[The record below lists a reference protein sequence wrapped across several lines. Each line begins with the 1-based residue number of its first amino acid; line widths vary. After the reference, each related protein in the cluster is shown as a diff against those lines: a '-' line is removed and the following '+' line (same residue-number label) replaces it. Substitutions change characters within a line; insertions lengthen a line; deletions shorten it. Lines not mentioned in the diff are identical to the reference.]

1 MRRWSLRSRALI
13 VAVGVLACLPVAAT
27 TGTERDHDEILLP
40 DLSEAQPQVRRKILE
55 ARDAV
60 VGDSNNAE
68 AWGRLAKILHAH
80 RCITAAQAAYVEARR
95 LEPTD
100 FRWSYFHG
108 ALIRSVYPGRAMPLL
123 QAAVDLDPSYA
134 PARVRLGR
142 VYEALAMFDEAWTE
156 YGLAVRID
164 PRNGS
169 AHMYYGMMA
178 LQRDLIPQAV
188 TELESAVHLRPGDV
202 AALSSLARAY
212 QRAGDVQRARD
223 TALAARNAKPQSPI
237 DDPRLAE
244 VGKEAI
250 NLRAI
255 IDRAQRLQEVG
266 MLDEA
271 LAELLKGLE
280 HAPDDSLL
288 HVALTDVYLRR
299 KEFDRAAAAARRA
312 LATGIEI
319 QGLHKSLAIALFEL
333 ERFDESDQEAKLAL
347 KQTPNDADVHQ
358 IRGQI
363 LARKEQV
370 PEAIYHLQQSLR
382 AKPHDQAARF
392 LLGKLFVQQGQ
403 FARAAEHLQHVVR
416 ALPSD
421 VEAWSLLA
429 ICYLQLKQ
437 HDRAVEAFEKALVLS
452 PVNPALTRGLSAAL
466 IALGRNGEAAKHL
479 RATLA
484 KRPRAVLIANDLAWL
499 LATCREASV
508 RNGAEALEIAQRVT
522 DNFQARR
529 PSTLDTL
536 AAAYAELARFD
547 EAVRTMQEVIRL
559 AAEANMPPA
568 RLAKYQQRL
577 ELYRSGRPYRSGGE

>member
-1 MRRWSLRSRALI
+1 MI
-13 VAVGVLACLPVAAT
+13 VAVGVLVCLPVAPT
-27 TGTERDHDEILLP
+27 TGTERNHDEILLP
-40 DLSEAQPQVRRKILE
+40 DLSEAQPQVRRRILE

-60 VGDSNNAE
+60 AGDLNNAE

-100 FRWSYFHG
+100 FRWPYFHG
-108 ALIRSVYPGRAMPLL
+108 ALIQSVNPGRAMPLL

-142 VYEALAMFDEAWTE
+142 VYEAFAKFDEAWTE
-156 YGLAVRID
+156 YGRAVRLD
-164 PRNGS
+164 PGNGS

-188 TELESAVHLRPGDV
+188 TELESAVRLRPGDL

-212 QRAGDVQRARD
+212 QRAGDVRRARD
-223 TALAARNAKPQSPI
+223 TAQAARSAKPQSPI
-237 DDPRLAE
+237 DDPRMAE

-250 NLRAI
+250 NLRGI
-255 IDRAQRLQEVG
+255 IDRARHLQQAG
-266 MLDEA
+266 KLDEA
-271 LAELLKGLE
+271 LADLLRGLE

-288 HVALTDVYLRR
+288 HVALADVYLRR
-299 KEFDRAAAAARRA
+299 KEYDKAVARARRA

-363 LARKEQV
+363 LVRKDQI
-370 PEAIYHLQQSLR
+370 PEAIYHLQQSLM
-382 AKPHDQAARF
+382 AKPHDQAARY

-403 FARAAEHLQHVVR
+403 FARAAEQLQHVVR
-416 ALPSD
+416 ARPSD

-429 ICYLQLKQ
+429 ICYLQLKEY
-437 HDRAVEAFEKALVLS
+437 DRAVEAFEKALALS

-466 IALGRNGEAAKHL
+466 IALGRNGEAVKHL

-484 KRPRAVLIANDLAWL
+484 RRPRAVLIANDLAWL
-499 LATCREASV
+499 LATCPDASV
-508 RNGAEALEIAQRVT
+508 RNGAEALGVIRPLVQQT
-522 DNFQARR
+522 RR
-529 PSTLDTL
+529 KEPAILDTF
-536 AAAYAELARFD
+536 AAALAEVGRFSEATTAMDEVLALLPDNLPAETRAGYQIRRDHYANKKPWRND
-547 EAVRTMQEVIRL
+547 
-559 AAEANMPPA
+559 
-568 RLAKYQQRL
+568 
-577 ELYRSGRPYRSGGE
+577 S